1 MNWKAAVKAS
11 RTPAPSPS
19 LRRATRSGFINSPG
33 EIFKIDSP
41 QGEPMESANTKR
53 RIGRLDWKPVEEIRE
68 AVPTVQGADGD
79 GASVDN
85 RAAVPES
92 AICDLHEGPRGL
104 VAMTGEWCDRLKTIL
119 STAEQL
125 REVNYD
131 DPNLPDLLEQISIEA
146 LAMRALL

>member
-1 MNWKAAVKAS
+1 M
-11 RTPAPSPS
+11 
-19 LRRATRSGFINSPG
+19 INAKG
-33 EIFKIDSP
+33 EIFRIDSP
-41 QGEPMESANTKR
+41 QGEPMESENSRRRLNTFN
-53 RIGRLDWKPVEEIRE
+53 WEPVTKPLPRFTQFKELMEL
-68 AVPTVQGADGD
+68 
-79 GASVDN
+79 ASVGEGKQFPL
-85 RAAVPES
+85 PES
-92 AICDLHEGPRGL
+92 AICDLHSGPRGL